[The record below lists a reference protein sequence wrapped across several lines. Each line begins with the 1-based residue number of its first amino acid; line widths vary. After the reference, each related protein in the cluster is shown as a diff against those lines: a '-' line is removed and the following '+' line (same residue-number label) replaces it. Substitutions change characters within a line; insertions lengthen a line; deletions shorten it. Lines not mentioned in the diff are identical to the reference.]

1 MTCSIL
7 SAIIA
12 STKVANWARK
22 PGWRIAAKDRLAG
35 DAAPAD
41 TGLISFMK
49 NHQFTGIVQGCEGW
63 YPAARGA
70 ARERRA
76 KRHENMP
83 ELADGAA
90 WACSRAGGTPNV
102 VSRAPRRYAESL
114 SFSLNAVSIRNN
126 Y

>member
-35 DAAPAD
+35 GEAPAE

-49 NHQFTGIVQGCEGW
+49 NHQFAGVVQGSPRGIRQREARQGSGKPNGMRICLIWQTALHGR
-63 YPAARGA
+63 AAVQ
-70 ARERRA
+70 
-76 KRHENMP
+76 
-83 ELADGAA
+83 
-90 WACSRAGGTPNV
+90 V
-102 VSRAPRRYAESL
+102 VRQKW
-114 SFSLNAVSIRNN
+114 
-126 Y
+126 